1 MFLTHDLVQ
10 IHPRRKDTLT
20 PDVITA
26 IEHVIKDLESEVGHS
41 NFVDLRE
48 TEGKADV
55 HFFGIF
61 DCRID
66 FVADVSGRFIYF

>member
-41 NFVDLRE
+41 NFVDLR
-48 TEGKADV
+48 KAECKTYV
-55 HFFGIF
+55 HLFGVLNH
-61 DCRID
+61 RVY
-66 FVADVSGRFIYF
+66 FVPDVSCRFVNI